1 MAQALAE
8 RGVSCRGSWYG
19 RLRCSEISCM
29 SDPDNAL
36 LSALHSGPQPP
47 AGHLQPI
54 HRFITN
60 NTAFSLRPAVNAL
73 PPFVGFHHGFCCSD
87 LEHGLWSVG
96 ELGEVNECF
105 VMIPDEKMEHSTHPR
120 PLSPVSVHRWITP
133 LHNSLFTYQLSL
145 PPHSFFYQSVLSLLS
160 VPFLPLVPAPLAAV
174 MSWDCLSPGRRVGCR
189 GTAFLPSITPTF
201 SL

>member
-1 MAQALAE
+1 MAQAVAE
-8 RGVSCRGSWYG
+8 RVVSCRGSWYG

-36 LSALHSGPQPP
+36 LGHSGPQMP

-54 HRFITN
+54 HRFITD
-60 NTAFSLRPAVNAL
+60 NTAFSLRHAANAL

-87 LEHGLWSVG
+87 LEHGLWSVC
-96 ELGEVNECF
+96 ELEEVNECF
-105 VMIPDEKMEHSTHPR
+105 VIIPDKKKMEHSAHPW
-120 PLSPVSVHRWITP
+120 LMSPVSAHRWITP

-160 VPFLPLVPAPLAAV
+160 EPFLPLVPAPLWCHGTV
-174 MSWDCLSPGRRVGCR
+174 CRRADG
-189 GTAFLPSITPTF
+189 
-201 SL
+201 